1 LRWRADRSQ
10 YFEGGRALT
19 AAISAIDIAL
29 HDAVGKKLGVPVYQ
43 LLGGA
48 HRHHIPCMVSC
59 AADPDVVAARVAE
72 GWQNI
77 RLGMGNGAELNQPK
91 EEEDYQNGTVRSNWL
106 HLANATQ
113 RRTLMYTMRCC
124 ETAC

>member
-1 LRWRADRSQ
+1 MLRRSASADRSQ

-29 HDAVGKKLGVPVYQ
+29 HDCVGKKLGVPVYQ

-59 AADPDVVAARVAE
+59 AADPAVVAARVAE

-77 RLGMGNGAELNQPK
+77 RLAMGNGTALNKPK
-91 EEEDYQNGTVRSNWL
+91 EEEAYQNGGV
-106 HLANATQ
+106 
-113 RRTLMYTMRCC
+113 RRT
-124 ETAC
+124 TATASRVSEILCTANI